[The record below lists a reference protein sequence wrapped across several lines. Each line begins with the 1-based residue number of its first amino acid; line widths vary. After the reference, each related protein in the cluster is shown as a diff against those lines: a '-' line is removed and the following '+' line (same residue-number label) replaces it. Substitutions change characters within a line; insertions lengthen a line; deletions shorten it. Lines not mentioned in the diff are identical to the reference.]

1 MAEQAAVRLIKRY
14 AGVRFYDV
22 DAASYVS
29 IEEVAS
35 LLRAAR
41 ASMWWMPRPA
51 RTSLKPC
58 SPRSRIAAIE
68 PRDTRAATFP
78 CGSGRRQL

>member
-1 MAEQAAVRLIKRY
+1 MAEQAVDRLIKRY

-35 LLRAAR
+35 LLRAREIVHVVDAPTGQDVAR
-41 ASMWWMPRPA
+41 AVLAQVP
-51 RTSLKPC
+51 
-58 SPRSRIAAIE
+58 
-68 PRDTRAATFP
+68 D
-78 CGSGRRQL
+78 RRH

>member
-35 LLRAAR
+35 LLRARESVHVVDAPTGQDV
-41 ASMWWMPRPA
+41 AQAVLAQVP
-51 RTSLKPC
+51 
-58 SPRSRIAAIE
+58 
-68 PRDTRAATFP
+68 D
-78 CGSGRRQL
+78 RRH